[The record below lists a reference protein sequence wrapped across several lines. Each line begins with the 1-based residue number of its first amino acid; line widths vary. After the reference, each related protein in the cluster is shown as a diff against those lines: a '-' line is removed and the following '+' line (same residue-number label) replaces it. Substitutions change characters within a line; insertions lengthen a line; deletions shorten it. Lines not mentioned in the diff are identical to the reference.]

1 MREQVRGL
9 NRSNNDE
16 RKGVARPALPK
27 VSRLDIEAWHT
38 TLRNGGLARTIGR
51 AHRVLGT
58 LGARIFS
65 QSQCFQRISRAV
77 AVNQRRKQKALR
89 HALAAVR
96 RHRAKSRA
104 DTAVIA

>member
-1 MREQVRGL
+1 MLDATIGAARHACAGVA
-9 NRSNNDE
+9 
-16 RKGVARPALPK
+16 VARPALPK

-38 TLRNGGLARTIGR
+38 TLRNGGLAARTIGH
-51 AHRVLGT
+51 ANRVLAT

>member
-38 TLRNGGLARTIGR
+38 TLRNGGLAARTIGH

-96 RHRAKSRA
+96 RKSRA